1 MSINLKNI
9 KYEIIEDNSGYFHI
23 MVNNKNVKTP
33 LDNLVTLPSLKVA
46 KRVLKNI
53 KCSGKK
59 NIVSDLK
66 ISFTAID
73 KVSVSRDEFI
83 SNMTKSLQTDVLI
96 FFAEHQK
103 DLFRRQKKLWMPLLE
118 WFNKEF
124 GFKLSYSKDFNIN
137 FLSDSKIQKVINI
150 LKTYNVYEL
159 AALYSLI
166 NITNSFIVSFALFED
181 KITYRRAFNVSFLEE
196 LYQASIWGKDDEAF
210 TRLNSIKLD
219 IKCVKD
225 YFDSINS

>member
-1 MSINLKNI
+1 MGINLKNI
-9 KYEIIEDNSGYFHI
+9 KYEIIKDNNGNFNI
-23 MVNNKNVKTP
+23 MINNKNIKTP
-33 LDNLVTLPSLKVA
+33 SDNLVTLPSLKVA

-53 KCSGKK
+53 KYPSKI

-73 KVSVSRDEFI
+73 KISLSRGEFI
-83 SNMTKSLQTDVLI
+83 SKMTKSLQTDVLI
-96 FFAEHQK
+96 YFAEHQK
-103 DLFRRQKKLWMPLLE
+103 DLFKRQKKLWMPLLD
-118 WFNKEF
+118 WFNKKF
-124 GFKLSYSKDFNIN
+124 GFKLSHSKDLNIN
-137 FLSDSKIQKVINI
+137 FLSDSKTQKVKNI
-150 LKTYNVYEL
+150 LKTYNIYEL
-159 AALYSLI
+159 SALYSLI
-166 NITNSFIVSFALFED
+166 SITNSFIVSLALLED
-181 KITYRRAFNVSFLEE
+181 KITYKSAFNVSFLEE